1 MQQQVGGTDDSA
13 ERRTCDVSD
22 DCCQTTVD
30 TSALE
35 SRQRRVLIAVLAIN
49 AATFAMMVAAALASR
64 SASLL
69 SGALDNFGDAL
80 TYALSF
86 AVVGAGPMAK
96 ARVALVKGLLIFA
109 AALGV
114 SVQIAWRLAHLDA
127 PVVDTMSVAAL
138 LNLLANLACLRLI
151 TPYRHGDVN
160 MASAWECSRNDAFE
174 GVAVLVTAGAVWMS
188 GSAWPDLVVAAVLLI
203 LFLRSSRRVLG
214 SAWRELARPPGAS
227 AGA

>member
-1 MQQQVGGTDDSA
+1 
-13 ERRTCDVSD
+13 
-22 DCCQTTVD
+22 
-30 TSALE
+30 
-35 SRQRRVLIAVLAIN
+35 VLGIN
-49 AATFAMMVAAALASR
+49 VATFAMMVAAALASG
-64 SASLL
+64 SSSLL

-80 TYALSF
+80 TYGLSF
-86 AVVGAGPMAK
+86 TVVGAGPIAK

-114 SVQIAWRLAHLDA
+114 SAQIAWRLAHLEA
-127 PVVDTMSVAAL
+127 PAADTMSVAAL
-138 LNLLANLACLRLI
+138 LNLAANLACLRLI

-160 MASAWECSRNDAFE
+160 MSSAWECSRNDVFE
-174 GVAVLVTAGAVWMS
+174 GSAVLVTAGAVWMS